1 MKNAFDEKILDEADQ
16 WLEQNKKVILA
27 TVVQPGDLHHDPREV

>member
-27 TVVQPGDLHHDPREV
+27 TVVQKYSVQKSYWKD